1 MLHFICG
8 GGYMIKKYYGY
19 YNSPIGILEIITSED
34 AITSAMFVDEAK
46 ENTED
51 TEILCEVI
59 KQFDEYFKGIRK
71 DFDIKCEV
79 EGTEFQKR
87 AWKALTEI
95 PYGET
100 WSYKQQAIQIGN
112 EKATRAVGNAN
123 SKNLISIIIPCH
135 RVIGSN
141 KSLTGYAGGLNR
153 KQWLLDHEKGIEGAT
168 QVKESVKL

>member
-1 MLHFICG
+1 MLHSTYG
-8 GGYMIKKYYGY
+8 GGYMTKKYYGY

-34 AITSAMFVDEAK
+34 GIISAMFVDEVK
-46 ENTED
+46 ENTGD
-51 TEILCEVI
+51 TEVLKEAI

-100 WSYKQQAIQIGN
+100 RSYKQQAMQIGN

-153 KQWLLDHEKGIEGAT
+153 KQWLLEHEKGIL
-168 QVKESVKL
+168 KK